1 MLDMDIIAHVAAALG
16 PLASPIGNFLVFDFW
31 TPHPPIN
38 FVHGSDKKCLN
49 LSKPVAAAL
58 GPEIVLT

>member
-31 TPHPPIN
+31 TPP
-38 FVHGSDKKCLN
+38 L
-49 LSKPVAAAL
+49 LSIL
-58 GPEIVLT
+58 YMGLTSRVLTYPNLWPQRSAQKVS